1 LHASKIDVSVDVSDD
16 IVASL
21 DKSQMERV
29 LLNLVTNSIHAL
41 RDSKRGDRI
50 LLKVYKENNSV
61 VIEVSDNGPGI
72 PGNVIQKI
80 FEPFFTTKGF
90 GKGTGLGLSICYNI
104 VRAHGGNISVK
115 SKEGEGTTFMIELPY
130 QELQ

>member
-1 LHASKIDVSVDVSDD
+1 MPSGIL
-16 IVASL
+16 
-21 DKSQMERV
+21 
-29 LLNLVTNSIHAL
+29 
-41 RDSKRGDRI
+41 KRGDRI
-50 LLKVYKENNSV
+50 LLKGYKEANSV

-104 VRAHGGNISVK
+104 VRAHGGDISVK
-115 SKEGEGTTFMIELPY
+115 SKEGEGTVFVIELPY
-130 QELQ
+130 

>member
-1 LHASKIDVSVDVSDD
+1 MDVSDD

>member
-1 LHASKIDVSVDVSDD
+1 MHASKIDVSVDVSDD